1 MKASVIIACG
11 GSASRMNGINKLFYE
26 LENTPVIIHTAR
38 NFDSIDEISEIIF
51 SSSSDN
57 MPLLKK
63 ALGDY
68 PLTKPYKIVLGGS
81 TRQQSVFN
89 GVKACEKCDVICVHD
104 GARPFIS
111 QDTIKANLYDAKEHG
126 CAIVGV
132 MTKDT
137 VKLAEN
143 GIITSTTKRE
153 NTFCAQTPQ
162 SASYEIYNK
171 CMQNALTN
179 SLDFT
184 DDSQLFEAMGYMPK
198 ITQGE
203 YSNIKITTSED
214 IALANSIVKK
224 EDNTMTFPFRI
235 GHGYDVHKLTEGRKL
250 ILGGVEIAHTMGLDG
265 HSDADVL
272 THAVMDS
279 ILGAA
284 AMGDIGRLFPD
295 TDMAYKGADSIE
307 LLKAVCQKVYAQGYS
322 IVNIDATICA
332 QAPKISPHYEAM
344 RQNLANACGIDLSE
358 VSVKATTEEGLGFT
372 GEKKGISATAVCM
385 IRK

>member
-1 MKASVIIACG
+1 MKASVVIACG
-11 GSASRMNGINKLFYE
+11 GKASRMNGINKLFFK
-26 LENTPVIIHTAR
+26 LCGVPVIIHTAR
-38 NFDSIDEISEIIF
+38 RFDSVTEVSEIIF
-51 SSSSDN
+51 STSEDN
-57 MPLLKK
+57 LPLLKN
-63 ALGDY
+63 ALNEH
-68 PLTKPYKIVLGGS
+68 PLTKPCKVVLGGK
-81 TRQQSVFN
+81 TRQESVFN
-89 GVKACEKCDVICVHD
+89 GVKVCSECDVVCVHD

-111 QDTIKANLYDAKEHG
+111 QEVIKRNIADACENG
-126 CAIVGV
+126 CAIVSV

-137 VKLAEN
+137 VKLAQN
-143 GIITSTTKRE
+143 GIITATTIRE

-162 SASYEIYNK
+162 SARYDIYCE
-171 CMQNALTN
+171 CMKNALEN
-179 SLDFT
+179 GLDFT
-184 DDSQLFEAMGYMPK
+184 DDSQLFEALGYMPK

-203 YSNIKITTSED
+203 YSNIKITTEDD
-214 IALANSIVKK
+214 IALAKSILKN
-224 EDNTMTFPFRI
+224 EENQMDTSLRI
-235 GHGYDVHKLTEGRKL
+235 GHGYDVHRLAEGRKL

-279 ILGAA
+279 LLGAA
-284 AMGDIGRLFPD
+284 ALGDIGRLFPD
-295 TDMAYKGADSIE
+295 SDMQYKGADSIE
-307 LLKAVCQKVYAQGYS
+307 LLKIVCKRLYDEGYS

-344 RQNLANACGIDLSE
+344 RENIAKACEISISQ